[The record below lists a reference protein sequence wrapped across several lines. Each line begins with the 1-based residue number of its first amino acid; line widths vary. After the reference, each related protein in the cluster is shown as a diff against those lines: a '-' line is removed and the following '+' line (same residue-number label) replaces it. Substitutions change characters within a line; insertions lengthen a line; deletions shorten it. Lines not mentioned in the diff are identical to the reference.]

1 MNTEKAPTRKRLEDE
16 RIAQLLNERR
26 FCYFVDE
33 LDHLKGQGFRVSV
46 VIENEPGRF
55 PTGGGETAPWYW
67 GGDSIAEARAI
78 AEAEN
83 THLGLTMKDVITI
96 INSSM
101 FPKGKR
107 AVKRSRRST
116 KR

>member
-1 MNTEKAPTRKRLEDE
+1 
-16 RIAQLLNERR
+16 
-26 FCYFVDE
+26 
-33 LDHLKGQGFRVSV
+33 LDHLKGHGFRVSV

-55 PTGGGETAPWYW
+55 PTGGNGTEPWYW
-67 GGDSIAEARAI
+67 GGDSIEEARAV

-83 THLGLTMKDVITI
+83 GRLGLSQKDVITI

-101 FPKGKR
+101 FGKR
-107 AVKRSRRST
+107 VVKRSRRST